1 MSLSPLL
8 PCPASLSF
16 RRSAAPLVL
25 VLLFLGGVFPGL
37 STAQATNATQPATAL
52 SQAVR
57 QEIEAQRQAGRWT
70 EEKQAVIQKL
80 LDLKTRLAWTE
91 FKNRQLTASTQ
102 RTRLELERVRQE
114 NENLKALRR
123 HLAPSLET
131 VIEELATLVEN
142 DLAFLESERRDRLA
156 FLRQS
161 VLDAELDLATRLDRV
176 LQGLLVEASY
186 AGDIALHTTRLE
198 RGTASLQ
205 VRLLRLGRLG
215 KYYLSLDG
223 SHGGWW
229 DAREQQWRDLPGSL
243 LPELRRA
250 YAIAEDRAAAE
261 FVSLPLPHSGSA
273 AEEDR

>member
-102 RTRLELERVRQE
+102 RTRLKLERVRQE
-114 NENLKALRR
+114 NENLKTLRR
-123 HLAPSLET
+123 RLAPSLET
-131 VIEELATLVEN
+131 VIEELSTLVEN
-142 DLAFLESERRDRLA
+142 DLTFLESERRDRLA

-161 VLDAELDLATRLDRV
+161 VLNAELDLATRLDRV
-176 LQGLLVEASY
+176 LQGLLVEAGY

-198 RGTASLQ
+198 RGNASLQ

-223 SHGGWW
+223 SRGGWW
-229 DAREQQWRDLPGSL
+229 DAREQQWQELPGSL

-261 FVSLPLPHSGSA
+261 FVSLPLPHSERA